1 MFSCDIF
8 SPTNNEAGM
17 SNGHSIYSNSALE
30 RILILTDNGYIQG
43 GEYYFYIKDYQGN
56 IRVVLNQNNQPIDF
70 NSYYPYSALMA
81 ATTTEGTQP
90 YKYSQ
95 NKSRRFAKKSAGFVK
110 ACLWWHGL

>member
-17 SNGHSIYSNSALE
+17 SNGHSIDSNGTLE
-30 RILILTDNGYIQG
+30 RILTEKGYIQG

-56 IRVVLNQNNQPIDF
+56 IQVVLNQNNQPVEL
-70 NSYYPYSALMA
+70 NSYYPYGSLMA

-90 YKYSQ
+90 YKCSQ
-95 NKSRRFAKKSAGFVK
+95 NKSRRFAKKSAGFLK
-110 ACLWWHGL
+110 ACSWWHGL